1 MSYSETEEYSLKDLC
16 REAEVTERTIRYY
29 IQEDLLPPP
38 EGAGQATRYTGE
50 HLLRLR
56 IIRRLKEE
64 YLPLSEIRRR
74 LTGLSMDELESLA
87 AKLEETTPPAVSETS
102 SAKQYLDNLLQSKA
116 SFAQPPPP
124 MVSRAA
130 PAPIPAP
137 MPSATAGGA
146 VPDASLRE
154 SLTSKKSEEKS
165 VEEGEEWRRVK
176 IAPEV
181 ELNYRPGSQENQQR
195 IASLLELARKI
206 FNTK

>member
-1 MSYSETEEYSLKDLC
+1 MFSEIEEYSLKELC

-74 LTGLSMDELESLA
+74 LTGLNLYELESLA
-87 AKLEETTPPAVSETS
+87 AKLDENLPPAVAETS

-116 SFAQPPPP
+116 SIAPPPPP
-124 MVSRAA
+124 MLSRAA
-130 PAPIPAP
+130 PAPFSAPMP
-137 MPSATAGGA
+137 MPSAAAGGA
-146 VPDASLRE
+146 APGSFKKESAVP
-154 SLTSKKSEEKS
+154 KSETD
-165 VEEGEEWRRVK
+165 EGEEWRRVK

-181 ELNYRPGSQENQQR
+181 ELHYRPGNHENQQK
-195 IASLLELARKI
+195 ITSLLELARKI